1 MKDKF
6 TDQEIK
12 NFRDIIQE
20 YRDVSYELYA
30 YQKKAEEIQTKV
42 IDLEETLKSIKEKE
56 DSLMTEL
63 KGKYG
68 EFSLQDIY
76 EVLLIDNMKND
87 RRL

>member
-12 NFRDIIQE
+12 DFRDIIQE
-20 YRDVSYELYA
+20 YRDVSYELYT

-42 IDLEETLKSIKEKE
+42 IELEETLKSIKEKE

-68 EFSLQDIY
+68 DFGLQDIY
-76 EVLLIDNMKND
+76 EVLLIDEMKK
-87 RRL
+87 